1 MEISNIL
8 IAARKIFITFIYMI
22 TKGFNYYHFY
32 K

>member
-1 MEISNIL
+1 MELNNIL
-8 IAARKIFITFIYMI
+8 TTAKKLLLDFVYMI

>member
-1 MEISNIL
+1 MDFNSIL
-8 IAARKIFITFIYMI
+8 TSAKKALLDFVYMI

>member
-1 MEISNIL
+1 MEENEIL
-8 IAARKIFITFIYMI
+8 NAARKIFSSFIYMI

>member
-1 MEISNIL
+1 MDFNNIFST
-8 IAARKIFITFIYMI
+8 ARKLLLDFVYMI

>member
-1 MEISNIL
+1 MSFNDVLFVSKKLL
-8 IAARKIFITFIYMI
+8 IDFVYMI